1 MHKCQRQGPVYCI
14 CVLPEPSRGID
25 REDVVNKYLKNKIK
39 KEEESKKVGESHY
52 VRREREG
59 GEGGNEEKRRG
70 EEWNARKKEREGR
83 MKMKKGKEGGKMCF
97 GWRKWGQVGSVERWG
112 SVWCGTGTA
121 MGQSDHLG
129 RVTQTSLWFQATHPE
144 ITSTRCPSCY
154 SPVDVSSHCVVQHR
168 AKTAAEAGRGRPSL
182 LAGATGPAPLLRGCG
197 PGCQHQRSQVRVA
210 RSAGMAGLSHS
221 LPSNDPALLGKR
233 EGPGSQQPRVRTSSC
248 QSQLLA
254 AIWAGAVP
262 VSQICLPFGKRG
274 ENSVLRR

>member
-1 MHKCQRQGPVYCI
+1 
-14 CVLPEPSRGID
+14 
-25 REDVVNKYLKNKIK
+25 
-39 KEEESKKVGESHY
+39 
-52 VRREREG
+52 
-59 GEGGNEEKRRG
+59 
-70 EEWNARKKEREGR
+70 
-83 MKMKKGKEGGKMCF
+83 
-97 GWRKWGQVGSVERWG
+97 
-112 SVWCGTGTA
+112 
-121 MGQSDHLG
+121 MGQPDHLG

-144 ITSTRCPSCY
+144 ITSTRYPSCY

-197 PGCQHQRSQVRVA
+197 PGCQRQRSQVRVA

-221 LPSNDPALLGKR
+221 LLSNGPALLGKR

-274 ENSVLRR
+274 ENCAAEIASPSILRLSVKNPTKPAFEKRRDEKCHVLGCFQRNLLLLGPLHPRKISICPRFPLVLSFYLVITFTFKN